1 MLMEM
6 FMMDYGRMIRRMVTE
21 CIIIQMA
28 HGMKA
33 NGLKI
38 NNMETVK
45 KSGQTTLLMK
55 EIIEK
60 ARNMVKESFCG
71 LMVQLTLVTFLIT
84 TSTALDYTHGQ
95 TAVNTTVNGL
105 TTRCMVE
112 EYSPGLMV
120 DDTKENTSMIKSKE
134 MVCSLG
140 QTVENMRVNGTTVNN
155 MELEFITPPKV
166 K

>member
-1 MLMEM
+1 
-6 FMMDYGRMIRRMVTE
+6 
-21 CIIIQMA
+21 
-28 HGMKA
+28 
-33 NGLKI
+33 
-38 NNMETVK
+38 
-45 KSGQTTLLMK
+45 
-55 EIIEK
+55 
-60 ARNMVKESFCG
+60 MVKESFCG